1 MTSKQIIM
9 ALVMR
14 STPFWSP
21 SDTIKR
27 PMTMAT
33 VIQKIMRPGFESI
46 SPKPAAIWSGVPM
59 RNLGSVTIL

>member
-9 ALVMR
+9 VLVMR
-14 STPFWSP
+14 STPFWRP

-27 PMTMAT
+27 PMTIAT

-46 SPKPAAIWSGVPM
+46 SPKPLAISSGVPE
-59 RNLGSVTIL
+59 RNLTSVTIL